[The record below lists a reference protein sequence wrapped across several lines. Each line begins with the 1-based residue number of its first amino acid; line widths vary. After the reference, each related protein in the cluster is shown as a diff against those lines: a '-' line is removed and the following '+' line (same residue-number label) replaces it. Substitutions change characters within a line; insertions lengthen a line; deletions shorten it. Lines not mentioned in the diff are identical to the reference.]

1 MEQKANQRLKEQKER
16 SDQDRLELT
25 QKISQLE
32 QDKKFLNEK
41 LELSIRD
48 GQGAGVNL
56 TKKWEKEKENAERL
70 QEELDAVK
78 ADRDKKIFDF
88 QTKLEKERENFN
100 QRKREVEK
108 RA

>member
-1 MEQKANQRLKEQKER
+1 M
-16 SDQDRLELT
+16 
-25 QKISQLE
+25 
-32 QDKKFLNEK
+32 
-41 LELSIRD
+41 
-48 GQGAGVNL
+48 NL
-56 TKKWEKEKENAERL
+56 TKKYEKEKENAERL

-88 QTKLEKERENFN
+88 QTKLEKERETFN